1 MRAGAI
7 RSILCL
13 AASAVWSDSY
23 DMRTLY
29 IQLPR
34 QDTSGDGARDNVPLL
49 AARLIAFAEAR
60 GALERE
66 EQVLLDQHTADFGG
80 DAAIVA
86 AAIEAKPELV
96 VWTLFDWNI
105 DRSTWLAKR
114 MRAIMPA
121 THFVAGGPEV
131 VHGQPIYKAQTFDAL
146 LEGEWELP
154 FLEMLHDL
162 AARSLKPRYRQDA
175 LPDLDSMPDPYLS
188 GILKPSRDKPVLLEI
203 GRGTLGAPLF
213 RRTAA
218 GAPRYFERDVA
229 PRLLR
234 MASDAGAD
242 EARFIGPR
250 LDERPDW
257 KATIKALAVANETGV
272 GIRARLDPAGIDDET
287 AKLCAD
293 AALVAVSVELG
304 SVNGKA
310 LDKVALRLDK
320 DGFERGSK
328 LLWAQGIVVKPDV
341 YLGLPYDSYETTV
354 DTFDFLGMVGMGQDA
369 ELMPMPLLPGSEM
382 RAKSGAFGIK
392 EFLERPPYW
401 VVETDWMD
409 EDDFLDAVADFEESF
424 DVAWGAPVAPNFKQL
439 RGGYLAFADMRSP
452 SALDTLLVSPGRIAS
467 SMTLLLDADDT
478 ESINRVVRAAGD
490 IRRENP
496 YTLWQFVLY
505 SDAGIPRESAVAPL
519 VDAFAMPEHYFE
531 LSRLYSLDPQPEF
544 QVRLFFATTSEA
556 LALVS
561 LRDRQ
566 DLETVFV
573 LGESMPGARLTEALP
588 FLAFDRESASFELL
602 YDVMS
607 AWRAYP
613 ELLVEAP
620 RQLFHRSV

>member
-1 MRAGAI
+1 
-7 RSILCL
+7 
-13 AASAVWSDSY
+13 
-23 DMRTLY
+23 MRTLY

-34 QDTSGDGARDNVPLL
+34 QDTSGDGARDNVPLM
-49 AARLIAFAEAR
+49 AARLMAFGEAR
-60 GALERE
+60 GALRRDEHM
-66 EQVLLDQHTADFGG
+66 LLDQHTADHGG

-86 AAIEAKPELV
+86 AALAARPELV
-96 VWTLFDWNI
+96 VWTLFDWNL
-105 DRSTWLAKR
+105 DRSIWLTRR

-131 VHGQPIYKAQTFDAL
+131 VHGQPIHRAQAFDAL
-146 LEGEWELP
+146 IEGEWELP
-154 FLEMLHDL
+154 FLELLHDL
-162 AARSLKPRYRQDA
+162 AARSLKPRYKPST
-175 LPDLDSMPDPYLS
+175 LLDLESLPDPYLS

-203 GRGTLGAPLF
+203 GRGALSSPLF
-213 RRTAA
+213 RYVTA
-218 GAPRYFERDVA
+218 GGPRYFQRDAA

-234 MASDAGAD
+234 LASDAGAD

-250 LDERPDW
+250 IDERPDW
-257 KATIKALAVANETGV
+257 KAHIKALAVANETGV

-287 AKLCAD
+287 AKLLAD
-293 AALVAVSVELG
+293 AAFMGISADLG
-304 SVNGKA
+304 SVNDKA
-310 LDKVALRLDK
+310 LEKVGMSLDK

-328 LLWAQGIVVKPDV
+328 LLWTQGIVVKPDV
-341 YLGLPYDSYETTV
+341 YLGLPYDTYETTV

-369 ELMPMPLLPGSEM
+369 ELRPMPLVPGSEM
-382 RAKSGAFGIK
+382 RTKSGAFGIK

-409 EDDFLDAVADFEESF
+409 EDDFLDSVADFEESF
-424 DVAWGAPVAPNFKQL
+424 DVAWGAPVAPNFKPE
-439 RGGYLAFADMRSP
+439 RGGYVAFADMRKP
-452 SALDTLLVSPGRIAS
+452 AAVDTLLVSPERLAS
-467 SMTLLLDADDT
+467 SITLLLDADDT
-478 ESINRVVRAAGD
+478 ESINRVVRAAKD
-490 IRRENP
+490 MRKENQ

-505 SDAGIPRESAVAPL
+505 SDAGIPRESTVAPL
-519 VDAFAMPEHYFE
+519 VDAFSMPEHYFE

-573 LGESMPGARLTEALP
+573 LGDSMPGARLTEALP

-613 ELLVEAP
+613 ELLVEAARP
-620 RQLFHRSV
+620 LFRRSV

>member
-1 MRAGAI
+1 
-7 RSILCL
+7 
-13 AASAVWSDSY
+13 
-23 DMRTLY
+23 MRTLY

-34 QDTSGDGARDNVPLL
+34 QDASGDGARDNVPLM
-49 AARLIAFAEAR
+49 AARLIAFGEAR
-60 GALERE
+60 GALRRDDNM
-66 EQVLLDQHTADFGG
+66 LLDQHTADHGG

-86 AAIEAKPELV
+86 AALAARPELV
-96 VWTLFDWNI
+96 VWTLFDWNL
-105 DRSTWLAKR
+105 DRSIWLTRR
-114 MRAIMPA
+114 MRSIMPA

-131 VHGQPIYKAQTFDAL
+131 VHGQPVHRAQAFDAL
-146 LEGEWELP
+146 IEGEWELP
-154 FLEMLHDL
+154 FLELLHDL
-162 AARSLKPRYRQDA
+162 AARSLKPRYRPNT
-175 LPDLDSMPDPYLS
+175 LPDLEGLPDPYLS

-203 GRGTLGAPLF
+203 GRGAISSPLF
-213 RRTAA
+213 RPAA
-218 GAPRYFERDVA
+218 GGPRYFQRDAA

-234 MASDAGAD
+234 LASDAGAD

-250 LDERPDW
+250 IDERPDW
-257 KATIKALAVANETGV
+257 KAHIKGLAVANETGV
-272 GIRARLDPAGIDDET
+272 GLQARLDPAGIDDET
-287 AKLCAD
+287 AKLLAD
-293 AALVAVSVELG
+293 AAFIGISADLG
-304 SVNGKA
+304 SVNDKA
-310 LDKVALRLDK
+310 LEKVGMSLNK

-341 YLGLPYDSYETTV
+341 YLGLPYDTYETTV

-369 ELMPMPLLPGSEM
+369 ELKPMPLVPGSEM
-382 RAKSGAFGIK
+382 RARSGAFGIK

-409 EDDFLDAVADFEESF
+409 EDDFLDSVADFEESF
-424 DVAWGAPVAPNFKQL
+424 DVAWGAPVAPNFKPE
-439 RGGYLAFADMRSP
+439 RGGYIAFADMRTP
-452 SALDTLLVSPGRIAS
+452 AAIDTLLVSPERLAS
-467 SMTLLLDADDT
+467 SITLLLDADDT
-478 ESINRVVRAAGD
+478 ECINRIVRAARD
-490 IRRENP
+490 LRKENQ

-505 SDAGIPRESAVAPL
+505 SDAGIPRESVIAPL
-519 VDAFAMPEHYFE
+519 ADAFSMPEHYFE

-556 LALVS
+556 LALAS

-573 LGESMPGARLTEALP
+573 LGDSMPGARLAEALP

-613 ELLVEAP
+613 ELLVEAARP
-620 RQLFHRSV
+620 LFGRSV

>member
-1 MRAGAI
+1 
-7 RSILCL
+7 
-13 AASAVWSDSY
+13 
-23 DMRTLY
+23 MRTLY

-34 QDTSGDGARDNVPLL
+34 QDTSGEGARDNVPLM

-60 GALERE
+60 GVLRRDENL
-66 EQVLLDQHTADFGG
+66 LLDQNTADHGG
-80 DAAIVA
+80 DAAVVA
-86 AAIEAKPELV
+86 AALAAKPELV
-96 VWTLFDWNI
+96 VFTLFDWNL
-105 DRSTWLAKR
+105 DRSIWLARR

-131 VHGQPIYKAQTFDAL
+131 VHGQSIHRAQAFDAL
-146 LEGEWELP
+146 MEGEWELP
-154 FLEMLHDL
+154 FLDLLHDL
-162 AARSLKPRYRQDA
+162 AARSLKPRYKPNT
-175 LPDLDSMPDPYLS
+175 LLDLESLPDPYLA

-203 GRGTLGAPLF
+203 GRGALMAPLF
-213 RRTAA
+213 RNVAP
-218 GAPRYFERDVA
+218 GGPRYFLRDAA

-234 MASDAGAD
+234 LASDAGAD

-250 LDERPDW
+250 IDERPDW
-257 KATIKALAVANETGV
+257 KAHIKALAVANETGV
-272 GIRARLDPAGIDDET
+272 GIRARLDPASIDDDT
-287 AKLCAD
+287 AKLLAD
-293 AALVAVSVELG
+293 AAFMGISADLG

-310 LDKVALRLDK
+310 LEKVGMILNK

-328 LLWAQGIVVKPDV
+328 LLWTQGIVVKPDV
-341 YLGLPYDSYETTV
+341 YLGLPYDTYETTV

-369 ELMPMPLLPGSEM
+369 ELKPMPLAPGSEM

-409 EDDFLDAVADFEESF
+409 EDDFLDSVADFEESF
-424 DVAWGAPVAPNFKQL
+424 DVAWGAPVAPNFKPE
-439 RGGYLAFADMRSP
+439 RGGYIAFADMRMP
-452 SALDTLLVSPGRIAS
+452 AALDTLLVSPERIAS
-467 SMTLLLDADDT
+467 SITLLLDADDT
-478 ESINRVVRAAGD
+478 ESINRVVRAAKD
-490 IRRENP
+490 MRKENQ

-505 SDAGIPRESAVAPL
+505 SDAGIPKESMVAPL

-573 LGESMPGARLTEALP
+573 LGDSMPGAKLTEALP

-613 ELLVEAP
+613 ELLVEAARP
-620 RQLFHRSV
+620 LFRRSV